1 MKYPQFRD
9 KSKLQVR
16 AHAIHFLFQPFIDQ
30 CAFRWADILHLFLAT
45 SLAARLVGWQALL
58 QKGLIELQVR
68 NSLS

>member
-9 KSKLQVR
+9 KSKIQVR
-16 AHAIHFLFQPFIDQ
+16 THAIHFQPFINR
-30 CAFRWADILHLFLAT
+30 CAFHWADILHLFLAT

-68 NSLS
+68 KSLS